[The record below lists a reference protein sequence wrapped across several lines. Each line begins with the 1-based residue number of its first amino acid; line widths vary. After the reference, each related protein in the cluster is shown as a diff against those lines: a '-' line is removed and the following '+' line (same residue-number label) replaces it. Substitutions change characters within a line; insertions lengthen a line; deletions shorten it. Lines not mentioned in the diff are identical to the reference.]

1 MLDGRKITTLVML
14 AVFTGAVLIA
24 LTLPSKAAFMPFLVG
39 IPGILLCLAQLV
51 IDIRGPAVEPKGH
64 RGGDDGEGRT
74 EFQMFLWL
82 FLFTF
87 ALIGFGF
94 LWGGPVIVAMFIRFS
109 SRDSWSNALF
119 AGAGTFA
126 VLFGVFVW
134 LLELRLFPG
143 LIVKALS

>member
-14 AVFTGAVLIA
+14 AVFTGAVLVA

-51 IDIRGPAVEPKGH
+51 VDFRGAEVAAKAPKG
-64 RGGDDGEGRT
+64 GGEDEGRT

-94 LWGGPVIVAMFIRFS
+94 LWGGPVIVAMFIRFC

-119 AGAGTFA
+119 AAAGTFA

-143 LIVKALS
+143 LILKALF